1 MVEHEEEVGG
11 PSKLVCFQLH
21 GQEYAADIR
30 FIKESL
36 TYRPITKVPLTP
48 AWLAGIVNLRG
59 DVVAIVDLSQFLGM
73 RATRLGPETRIVVAR
88 YQQRRMG
95 FLCDR
100 LCDLRI
106 ASLADLQPPPTTLPE
121 ESTAILAGV
130 LTLEGGRALRVL
142 DLIALFESNQLAAF
156 RRGERS

>member
-1 MVEHEEEVGG
+1 MELEQEVGG
-11 PSKLVCFQLH
+11 RKLVCFQLH
-21 GQEYAADIR
+21 DQEYAADIR

-59 DVVAIVDLSQFLGM
+59 DVVAIIDISLFLGM
-73 RATRLGPETRIVVAR
+73 RPTRLSPETRIVVAR
-88 YQQRRMG
+88 YQQRRIG

-106 ASLADLQPPPTTLPE
+106 ESLAGLQPPPTTLPE
-121 ESTAILAGV
+121 ESTAILSGV
-130 LTLEGGRALRVL
+130 LTLEDGRALRVL
-142 DLIALFESNQLAAF
+142 DLVALFESHQLAAF